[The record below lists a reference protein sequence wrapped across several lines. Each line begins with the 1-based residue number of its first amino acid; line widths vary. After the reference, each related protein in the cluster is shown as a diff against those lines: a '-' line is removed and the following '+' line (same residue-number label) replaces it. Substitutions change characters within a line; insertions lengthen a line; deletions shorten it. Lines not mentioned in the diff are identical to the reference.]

1 MGLVVKINA
10 YYDWSCTY
18 LVQTLD
24 ETEAKEKAF
33 RMFKQSASCYLPDTL
48 EEAENDDGISIEIVA
63 EVEHILF

>member
-33 RMFKQSASCYLPDTL
+33 KMFKQSASCYLPDTL

>member
-1 MGLVVKINA
+1 MGLVIEIDA
-10 YYDWSCTY
+10 YGEWYCTY

-33 RMFKQSASCYLPDTL
+33 KIFKQQASCYLPDTL
-48 EEAENDDGISIEIVA
+48 EEAEKDDGISIKVIA

>member
-33 RMFKQSASCYLPDTL
+33 KMFKQSASCYLPDTL
-48 EEAENDDGISIEIVA
+48 EEAENDDRISIEIVA